1 MASSTICNNTP
12 DNVDGEPVDDGG
24 NLVCSCAGDLN
35 GDDIVDG
42 GDLTILLGEWGPC
55 PAGTACIA
63 DMNGDSLVDGADL
76 NLILG
81 GWGVCPVG

>member
-1 MASSTICNNTP
+1 MFCTICNNTP

-55 PAGTACIA
+55 PAGAACIA
-63 DMNGDSLVDGADL
+63 DKNGDGLVDGADL
-76 NLILG
+76 NMILG